1 MIFVNEGEPKKI
13 RLVDGFRFKWI
24 KVENGEKIDLPIEV
38 GIKHNFKMEK
48 VEAIESKVNG
58 VKVETKVIKPKDK
71 KKDSYEKELQAIKG
85 IGKKTTKDIVK
96 VYPTKDLL
104 IKAIEEEKH
113 LPFRD
118 DVVTKLKKKIN
129 G

>member
-1 MIFVNEGEPKKI
+1 MIFVNEGESKKI

-24 KVENGEKIDLPIEV
+24 KVENGEKIDLPFEV
-38 GIKHNFKMEK
+38 GIKYFKMEK
-48 VEAIESKVNG
+48 VESIESKVNG

-118 DVVTKLKKKIN
+118 DVATKLKKKIN

>member
-1 MIFVNEGEPKKI
+1 MIFVNEGESKKI
-13 RLVDGFRFKWI
+13 RLVDGFKFKWV
-24 KVENGEKIDLPIEV
+24 KVKTGEKIDLPFEV
-38 GIKHNFKMEK
+38 GIKHNFKME

-58 VKVETKVIKPKDK
+58 VKVETKVIKPEDK

-85 IGKKTTKDIVK
+85 IGKKTAKDIVK